1 MSNYGVDQA
10 CGLYRCFD
18 NELRLLYAGVSLNV
32 AARNAQHGNKPWM
45 TEVSDIKVEWFQ
57 NGKRA
62 LTAERRAIR
71 FENPKYNKR
80 SKNSARSQL
89 EDFDYHPPS
98 RTELISIWTCLKT
111 AAKVNV
117 MTSELGPDQISSM
130 TALRYFDVLAILNQ
144 LCDAALIERKRHSTG
159 YVTYKICNQN
169 FEPVRD
175 LSLIWQIGDLLPCL
189 NSKH

>member
-1 MSNYGVDQA
+1 MRNYGVDQA

-32 AARNAQHGNKPWM
+32 AARYAQHANKPWM

-62 LTAERRAIR
+62 LLAERRAIR

-89 EDFDYHPPS
+89 EDFDYQPPS
-98 RTELISIWTCLKT
+98 RTELISIWTCLRT
-111 AAKVNV
+111 AAETNSAL
-117 MTSELGPDQISSM
+117 MALGPDQISSM
-130 TALRYFDVLAILNQ
+130 TAIRYFDVLAILNQ
-144 LCDAALIERKRHSTG
+144 LCDAALVERTKPCDG
-159 YVTYKICNQN
+159 YVAYRICSQN

-175 LSLIWQIGDLLPCL
+175 LSLLWQIGDLLPC
-189 NSKH
+189 